1 MNLALGLVAC
11 LLLALGACASSES
24 SRDHGDVTA
33 PHASLTSEIWV
44 VRDRNHRIARV
55 LAQFDVGAEHAGVAE
70 RWRQSGLRL
79 LRVPLDELGP
89 LRSSLTAGG
98 RVSVRPLGEAP
109 AWTLLFEGQNLSEGG
124 VRLDSGFVSLD
135 PGMPRLLV
143 RAWSE
148 PRIERD
154 AIVAQTR
161 IEMVPQHHPRPEV
174 SSGIQLVP
182 AQEQSPVEDGLV
194 FERLMLSIPARTGVA
209 YLVVGEAPEVD
220 WHRLIQEPAEP
231 EVETPAG
238 ESNSANTDGEVSGE
252 VRFPRSPASMRPTLG
267 EALLNAASYTGGSRD
282 ERAIIVLIPPT
293 PAAYSLLGG

>member
-1 MNLALGLVAC
+1 MSLAIGLVAC
-11 LLLALGACASSES
+11 LLLTLGACASSES
-24 SRDHGDVTA
+24 SRDRGDVTA

-44 VRDRNHRIARV
+44 VRDRNERIARV

-70 RWRQSGLRL
+70 RWRRSGLRL
-79 LRVPLDELGP
+79 LRVPMDQLRAI
-89 LRSSLTAGG
+89 RSSLTSGG
-98 RVSVRPLGEAP
+98 QVSARPLGEAP
-109 AWTLLFEGQNLSEGG
+109 RWRELFEGKELSEGG

-148 PRIERD
+148 PRIDGE
-154 AIVAQTR
+154 AVVAQTR

-174 SSGIQLVP
+174 SRGIRLVP
-182 AQEQSPVEDGLV
+182 AQERPPVEDGLV
-194 FERLMLSIPARTGVA
+194 FERLMLSIPARAGVA
-209 YLVVGEAPEVD
+209 YLIVGEAPEVD
-220 WHRLIQEPAEP
+220 WRRLIEESAEP
-231 EVETPAG
+231 EAETPTG
-238 ESNSANTDGEVSGE
+238 ESDLTDSGGEVSGE

-293 PAAYSLLGG
+293 PASYSLLGG